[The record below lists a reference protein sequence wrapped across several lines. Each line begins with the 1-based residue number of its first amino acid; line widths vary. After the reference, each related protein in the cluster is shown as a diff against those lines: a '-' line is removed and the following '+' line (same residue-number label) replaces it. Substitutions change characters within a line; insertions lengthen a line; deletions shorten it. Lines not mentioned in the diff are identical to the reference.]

1 MDSMEFHK
9 KYRGK
14 IEVCSK
20 VPVSTKEE
28 LSAAYTPGV
37 AKPCLEIQKNPELV
51 WELTSKWNSVAVVT
65 DGTAILGLGDIGA
78 DAAIPLAEGKCVLF
92 KKFANI
98 DAFPICLKTK
108 EVDEIVDVV
117 DKISPVFGGINLED
131 ISAPRCFE
139 IEKKLQERLDIP
151 VFHDDQH
158 GTAVVV
164 LGAFLNALKIV
175 GKDIGKVKIAM
186 NGVGAAGIA
195 VAKILLD
202 AGAKNIVL
210 CDSKGV
216 VSQEREDLNP
226 AKMEMAKI
234 SNPEGVTGSLKDAIK
249 GADAFIGVSVA
260 NQVDANMVKGMQDGA
275 IVFAMANPD
284 PEIMPEEAIKGG
296 AKVVATGRSDLPNQ
310 VNNALGF
317 PGIFRGA
324 LDVRASK
331 ITEGM
336 KVAAAYGIAELIE
349 EPGPDNF
356 IPSPLDQNVVPRV
369 AKAVAE
375 AAKKDGV
382 ARIKPE

>member
-1 MDSMEFHK
+1 MDSMEFHR

-14 IEVCSK
+14 IEVRSK
-20 VPVSTKEE
+20 VPVSNKEE

-51 WELTSKWNSVAVVT
+51 WELTNKWNSVAVVT

-98 DAFPICLKTK
+98 DAFPICLKTR
-108 EVDEIVDVV
+108 EPDEIVDIV
-117 DKISPVFGGINLED
+117 DNISPVFGGINLED
-131 ISAPRCFE
+131 ISAPRCFG
-139 IEKKLQERLDIP
+139 IEKSLQKRLDIP

-175 GKDIGKVKIAM
+175 EKDIGDVRIAM
-186 NGVGAAGIA
+186 NGAGAAGIA
-195 VAKILLD
+195 VAKILMD

-210 CDSKGV
+210 CDSKGIV
-216 VSQEREDLNP
+216 CQGRESLNA
-226 AKMEMAKI
+226 AKIEMAELT
-234 SNPEGVTGSLKDAIK
+234 NREGLSGSLADALK

-260 NQVDANMVKGMQDGA
+260 NQVDVNMVKSMADGP

-284 PEIMPEEAIKGG
+284 PEIMPEDAKKGG
-296 AKVVATGRSDLPNQ
+296 AKIVATGRSDLPNQ

-324 LDVRASK
+324 LDVRASR

-336 KVAAAYGIAELIE
+336 KVAAAEGIASLIE
-349 EPGPDNF
+349 EPDADNF
-356 IPSPLDQNVVPRV
+356 IPSPLDPKVVPAV
-369 AKAVAE
+369 AKAVSE
-375 AAKKDGV
+375 AARKDGV
-382 ARIKPE
+382 ARA

>member
-1 MDSMEFHK
+1 MDSMEFHR

-14 IEVCSK
+14 ISVESK
-20 VPVSTKEE
+20 VPVTNIEE

-37 AKPCLEIQKNPELV
+37 AKPCLEIQKNPDLV
-51 WELTSKWNSVAVVT
+51 WELTNKWNSVAVVT

-78 DAAIPLAEGKCVLF
+78 DAAVPLAEGKCVLF

-108 EVDEIVDVV
+108 EPDEIVDIV
-117 DKISPVFGGINLED
+117 DNISPVFGGINLED

-139 IEKKLQERLDIP
+139 VEKRLQERLDIP

-175 GKDIGKVKIAM
+175 DKKIGDVKIAM
-186 NGVGAAGIA
+186 NGAGAAGIA

-202 AGAKNIVL
+202 AGAKNIIL
-210 CDSKGV
+210 CDSRGI

-226 AKMEMAKI
+226 AKAEMSKLT
-234 SNPEGVTGSLKDAIK
+234 NPEGVSGGLKDAINSS
-249 GADAFIGVSVA
+249 DAFIGLSVA
-260 NQVDANMVKGMQDGA
+260 NQVDVDMVKSMADNS

-284 PEIMPEEAIKGG
+284 PEIMPEDAKKGG

-324 LDVRASK
+324 LDVRANR

-336 KVAAAYGIAELIE
+336 KVAAAEGIASLIE
-349 EPGPDNF
+349 EPEPDKF
-356 IPSPLDQNVVPRV
+356 IPSPLDPKVVPAV
-369 AKAVAE
+369 AKCVSE
-375 AAKKDGV
+375 SAKKDGV
-382 ARIKPE
+382 SRI

>member
-1 MDSMEFHK
+1 MEFHR

-37 AKPCLEIQKNPELV
+37 AEPCLEIQKNPDLV
-51 WELTSKWNSVAVVT
+51 WELTNKWNSVAVVT
-65 DGTAILGLGDIGA
+65 DGTAILGLGDIGPE
-78 DAAIPLAEGKCVLF
+78 AAIPLAEGKCVLF

-108 EVDEIVDVV
+108 DVGEIVDIV

-139 IEKKLQERLDIP
+139 VERLLQKKLDIP

-158 GTAVVV
+158 GTAVVA
-164 LGAFLNALKIV
+164 LGALLNALKIV
-175 GKDIGKVKIAM
+175 GKSIGDIKIAM
-186 NGVGAAGIA
+186 NGAGAAGIA

-202 AGAKNIVL
+202 GGAKDIVL
-210 CDSKGV
+210 CDSRGILSV
-216 VSQEREDLNP
+216 EREDLNP
-226 AKMEMAKI
+226 AKQGMLKVT
-234 SNPEGVTGSLKDAIK
+234 NKEGLSGTLSDAMK
-249 GADAFIGVSVA
+249 GADVFIGVSVG
-260 NQVDANMVKGMQDGA
+260 NQVDVGMVKSMADDS

-284 PEIMPEEAIKGG
+284 PEIMPEDAYKGG
-296 AKVVATGRSDLPNQ
+296 AKIVATGRSDLPNQ

-324 LDVRASK
+324 LDVRASA

-336 KVAAAYGIAELIE
+336 KVAAAHGIASLIL
-349 EPGPDNF
+349 EPDPNNF
-356 IPSPLDQNVVPRV
+356 IPSPLDGKVVPAV
-369 AKAVAE
+369 AKAVSE
-375 AAKKDGV
+375 AARKDKV
-382 ARIKPE
+382 ARV